1 MASAYSAKRPTWDWW
16 VNTARVSNPEDAT
29 QEGFRFL
36 LVEVH
41 LGRPVMMS
49 LQDQAET
56 TLCSGH
62 VIRF

>member
-1 MASAYSAKRPTWDWW
+1 MMVLKLHPTWDYWLDM
-16 VNTARVSNPEDAT
+16 TRVSNPEDAT

-36 LVEVH
+36 PVEVH
-41 LGRPVMMS
+41 LGRPVMIC